1 MGVEFDAIGAGNRV
15 TSTSSISWSHTRSAA
30 GWNHWVFVAVAVSG
44 STTVA
49 HDDASIT
56 RSATYGGVP
65 MSYRG
70 GVTINN
76 APTNS
81 GWVYFFAL
89 QNPPKGT
96 NTVSVSITKSGFTP
110 SQIIGNS
117 IGYYNVNSIGPLLY
131 LASASFTGV
140 TFDGTQ
146 APAGTRQ
153 IMAVSSSLL
162 PISFTGPTGIS
173 TLYSNGA
180 SVTGLADYLS
190 IGDVV
195 APSDGYTVSGSNG
208 GSYGFIAIT
217 MYPAE
222 PATYAKTELTTY
234 SSAGAYTYNIPQWA
248 THIDIVLCGG
258 GGGGE
263 GSVSNLFTGS
273 NGSGG
278 DPGEW
283 KTVTVQR
290 GVDIPWTTTT
300 ITGTVGAGGAGGPVN
315 TIGQPGESTTASA
328 TGMTTITATGGI
340 ARSSGSE
347 TGFGP
352 GNRSYNSQL
361 YIGGADQ
368 PPWGGGH
375 SGVTGFPPGGG
386 GSGSTWSTTF
396 QGPGGAGAQGVA
408 HFYAYN
414 VGSDSFFVMF

>member
-76 APTNS
+76 DVANS

-131 LASASFTGV
+131 IAGASFTGV

-146 APAGTRQ
+146 APTGTRQ

-173 TLYSNGA
+173 NLYSNGA
-180 SVTGLADYLS
+180 SVTGLADYLT

-195 APSDGYTVSGSNG
+195 APSDGYTVSGNG
-208 GSYGFIAIT
+208 GNYGFIAIT

-248 THIDIVLCGG
+248 THIDIVMCGG
-258 GGGGE
+258 GGGG
-263 GSVSNLFTGS
+263 GASSATR
-273 NGSGG
+273 GSGG
-278 DPGEW
+278 YAGEW
-283 KTVTVQR
+283 AAVTLER
-290 GVDIPWTTTT
+290 GVDIPTATTQ
-300 ITGTVGAGGAGGPVN
+300 ITGTVGIGGTGGNSNGASGANGGNTTATASGWTGFTAAGGAGGPGSSTSRQQAGFDAGNYIYNSV
-315 TIGQPGESTTASA
+315 TYIGGTGGATTGGAGQPG
-328 TGMTTITATGGI
+328 
-340 ARSSGSE
+340 
-347 TGFGP
+347 
-352 GNRSYNSQL
+352 N
-361 YIGGADQ
+361 
-368 PPWGGGH
+368 
-375 SGVTGFPPGGG
+375 PPGGG
-386 GSGSTWSTTF
+386 GAGGSFAIFDWRR
-396 QGPGGAGAQGVA
+396 GGDGAQGVA